1 MSAVGSQNTRRSF
14 TAAFKRAAILHAE
27 ETNNCAAGRKFRI
40 GECVVRKWRLQR
52 EEIFS
57 CDSKRRGFRGP
68 KSGRFS
74 ELKVKLAAYVTDLR
88 DRSLLV
94 TCEMVTQQAR
104 VYAVQAG
111 IPRSRF
117 KAKFQCHTRA
127 ASRLLGASQGPRWL
141 EDVLAL
147 PVLASLPSGRRK
159 SSCCHQLLVPENGPL
174 AMSVLHQGAPSHTY
188 CPCAVSESYVDRE
201 FSRD

>member
-1 MSAVGSQNTRRSF
+1 MSAVGSKNTRRSF

-27 ETNNCAAGRKFRI
+27 ETNNCAAGWKFGI
-40 GECVVRKWRLQR
+40 GECVVQKWRLQR
-52 EEIFS
+52 EEMFS

-74 ELKVKLAAYVTDLR
+74 KLEAKLAAYVTDLR

-111 IPRSRF
+111 IPRSQF
-117 KAKFQCHTRA
+117 KATA
-127 ASRLLGASQGPRWL
+127 VPRDAVVRSFAKCGL
-141 EDVLAL
+141 TLDDDVLWDC
-147 PVLASLPSGRRK
+147 
-159 SSCCHQLLVPENGPL
+159 SSNDG
-174 AMSVLHQGAPSHTY
+174 SST
-188 CPCAVSESYVDRE
+188 SEDDSSDDE
-201 FSRD
+201 